1 MGHLIRLW
9 LEFLPLY
16 KSKSDIDGIGYI
28 DKDPVILIDS
38 GF

>member
-16 KSKSDIDGIGYI
+16 KSKPDIDGIGYI

-38 GF
+38 GL